1 MYEVTG
7 LTVGKKCP
15 TLVSTNRPMGTLET
29 FTLSIVTSEIKE
41 TVDGETKIDLLILAE
56 VERGEPTT
64 QMAVTGTG
72 TETLRTCKQCTND
85 L

>member
-1 MYEVTG
+1 MTG

-29 FTLSIVTSEIKE
+29 FTLSIVTSETKE

-56 VERGEPTT
+56 VERREPTT